1 MTMHA
6 YAPRTRFELPEN
18 LTATEPPEHRGLSRD
33 GVRLLVAE
41 AVQSAG
47 NPDAGNPDAGNPDA
61 GGPDAG
67 NPDAGGPD
75 AGDPQAGDIDTS
87 DIDGVRL
94 THSRFRELGRH
105 LEPGDLVVVNTSKTI
120 AGEIDAVGD
129 GGWPVVLHVASPL
142 ADGSW
147 VVELRTAPDA
157 ALPLL
162 TAHPDEVFRLPA
174 GARLR
179 LLAPYSEHAASP
191 TGQGNRLWRAEV
203 TGGLPF
209 ADYLLRHGR
218 PISYGYLRG
227 HWPLSDYQTVFAQ
240 HPGSAEMPSAG
251 RPFTPELVTDL
262 ISRGIAFAPITLH
275 TGVSSQDAGEP
286 PQAERFEV
294 PAATARLVNATRL
307 GGGRVVA
314 VGTTVTRALE
324 SAAGPDGWLSPANG
338 WTELVIGPEHPARVV
353 TGLITG
359 LHNPDAS
366 HLLLVESVAGPR
378 LTQRAYDEAVRAGY
392 LWHEFG
398 DSCLLLGEPS

>member
-6 YAPRTRFELPEN
+6 YAPSTRFELPEH
-18 LTATEPPEHRGLSRD
+18 LTATEPPEHRGLTRD

-41 AVQSAG
+41 SVPASAQ
-47 NPDAGNPDAGNPDA
+47 PD
-61 GGPDAG
+61 
-67 NPDAGGPD
+67 
-75 AGDPQAGDIDTS
+75 DPAS
-87 DIDGVRL
+87 DGVRV

-105 LEPGDLVVVNTSKTI
+105 LEPGDLVVVNTSQTI
-120 AGEIDAVGD
+120 AGEIDGVLD
-129 GGWPVVLHVASPL
+129 GNWPVVLHVASPL

-157 ALPLL
+157 ARPLL
-162 TAHPDEVFRLPA
+162 TAQPGEVIGLAA
-174 GARLR
+174 GGRLR
-179 LLAPYSEHAASP
+179 LLGPYPEHAASP
-191 TGQGNRLWRAEV
+191 TGEGNRLWRAEV
-203 TGGLPF
+203 SGVEPF
-209 ADYLLRHGR
+209 AGYLLRHGR
-218 PISYGYLRG
+218 PISYGYLHG
-227 HWPLSDYQTVFAQ
+227 HWPLSDYQTVFAR

-251 RPFTPELVTDL
+251 RPFSAELVTDL

-286 PQAERFEV
+286 PQAERYEV

-307 GGGRVVA
+307 GGGRVIA

-324 SAAGPDGWLSPANG
+324 SAADPDGWVSPASG
-338 WTELVIGPEHPARVV
+338 WTELVISPGHPARVV

-378 LTQRAYDEAVRAGY
+378 LAQRAYDAAVQAGY

-398 DSCLLLGEPS
+398 DSCLLLGSRD